1 MAGIYLIAH
10 TNSCGRRRQIL
21 AEGAYV
27 VRQRAISRGDDFEG
41 WHLARL
47 MRDAATP
54 FEVATAETPISE
66 VAPSIATART
76 CGRLVAESASPPAL
90 VAETLALI
98 VP

>member
-10 TNSCGRRRQIL
+10 INIL
-21 AEGAYV
+21 AEDAYV
-27 VRQRAISRGDDFEG
+27 VRQRAIRGGNDFEG

-54 FEVATAETPISE
+54 FEVATAERQYQRWLRASPRRRR
-66 VAPSIATART
+66 A
-76 CGRLVAESASPPAL
+76 VAESASPPAL

>member
-10 TNSCGRRRQIL
+10 TNSCERRRRIL
-21 AEGAYV
+21 AEDGYV

-54 FEVATAETPISE
+54 FEVTTAERRYQRWLRASSRRGRA
-66 VAPSIATART
+66 VA
-76 CGRLVAESASPPAL
+76 
-90 VAETLALI
+90 
-98 VP
+98 